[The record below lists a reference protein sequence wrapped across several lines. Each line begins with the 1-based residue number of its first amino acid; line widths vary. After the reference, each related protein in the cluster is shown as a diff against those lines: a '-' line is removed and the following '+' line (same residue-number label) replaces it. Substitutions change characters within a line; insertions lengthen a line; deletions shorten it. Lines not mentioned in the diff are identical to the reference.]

1 MANLEGDNIRRQY
14 LSNILTP
21 KLLVVIS
28 CKTPQQQPIP
38 RLKQPAK
45 LTTGISTITVQQEK
59 LICNKASTTTI
70 VEFQL
75 EIIPI
80 LKRDIQ
86 NFRGGN
92 LKNHLTK

>member
-1 MANLEGDNIRRQY
+1 MANLEGDNIRRYLY

-28 CKTPQQQPIP
+28 CKTPQQQPNP
-38 RLKQPAK
+38 RLKQPEK
-45 LTTGISTITVQQEK
+45 FMTGVSTITVQQEK

-92 LKNHLTK
+92 LKTI